1 MSLSRRCD
9 SLSKWSKYRC
19 LCSSVCV
26 CVCVCADVTC
36 EYDGD
41 ELSLGESVTDSD
53 DGCTRW

>member
-1 MSLSRRCD
+1 MVKISVFMQFC
-9 SLSKWSKYRC
+9 
-19 LCSSVCV
+19 VCV

>member
-1 MSLSRRCD
+1 MIHCQNGQNI
-9 SLSKWSKYRC
+9 
-19 LCSSVCV
+19 SVYAV
-26 CVCVCADVTC
+26 LFVCVCADVTC